1 MEGCSE
7 PQLDAKAKVTNQV
20 SEWPSLAASA
30 GLGWTSGGRLHL
42 VLRPPLA
49 AAGRCHR
56 EPSPAQPQTKAHVRE
71 PVPFLPPP
79 CIAPSTWLLS

>member
-49 AAGRCHR
+49 AAGRCHPNR
-56 EPSPAQPQTKAHVRE
+56 FSVEAGYGCELRQLQIT
-71 PVPFLPPP
+71 
-79 CIAPSTWLLS
+79 